1 MNRTQIVELL
11 KNNDR
16 AIARALV
23 VLNQRQT
30 TSEQAIEATRYR
42 NGEGFRPCHAR
53 MGTSMANFFTRRGY
67 LSPKQI
73 AYWRA
78 PMKCGKM
85 RIEIYANQLLEI
97 AQAKTAAKKDK
108 PAAQVAYVDADYGNL
123 MEERMVLQ
131 EQLDSA
137 EGATVSDIKG
147 RLEQIDAMVRSM
159 EAEREMQCMESGSDQ
174 TQSRLDELNKF
185 VARCQMESRV
195 KV

>member
-30 TSEQAIEATRYR
+30 TSEQATEATRYR

-97 AQAKTAAKKDK
+97 AQAKAAAKKDK

-147 RLEQIDAMVRSM
+147 RLEQIDLMVRAIK
-159 EAEREMQCMESGSDQ
+159 AESEMQRIESDSDQ
-174 TQSRLDELNKF
+174 AQSRLDELNKF